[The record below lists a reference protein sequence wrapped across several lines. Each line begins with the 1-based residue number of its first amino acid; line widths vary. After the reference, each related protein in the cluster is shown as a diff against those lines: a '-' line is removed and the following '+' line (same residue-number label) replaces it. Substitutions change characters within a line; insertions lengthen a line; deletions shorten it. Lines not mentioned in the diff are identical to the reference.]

1 LHYAKSLEE
10 DFPEVAALFSAFQME
25 GEQLSA
31 MGKAIA
37 VEGQEVADFAQEW
50 VAANEDTVLNWLSN

>member
-1 LHYAKSLEE
+1 
-10 DFPEVAALFSAFQME
+10 ME

-31 MGKAIA
+31 MGKALA
-37 VEGQEVADFAQEW
+37 VDGMEAADFAKEW